1 MASPL
6 LSVKNLSWRIQTRS
20 ILDDISFDI
29 QPHQFV
35 GLLGP
40 NGAGKSSL
48 MRCLFGLYECDYSA
62 LLFENQSLSSL
73 SVKQRAQRMAVI
85 HQEHTPHMGMLVKQV
100 VALGLMPNKS
110 WLDWPSP
117 SDKRKVDNA
126 MEIMDVLPL
135 AKQEYVSLSGG
146 EKQRVMLA
154 QALVQDTPF
163 LILDEPT
170 NHLDVHYQIDLL
182 HRVKR
187 LNKTV
192 LASIHDLNL
201 AAAFCDELLLLDH
214 GQLVAKGTPK
224 EVLTEDRISQV
235 FQACAIV
242 DSYPLDEN
250 QIRITYAFHE
260 SPRNLKHHEIK
271 R

>member
-6 LSVKNLSWRIQTRS
+6 LSVKNLSWQIEQRS
-20 ILDDISFDI
+20 ILKNISFDI
-29 QPHQFV
+29 EPHQFV

-48 MRCLFGLYECDYSA
+48 MRCLFGMYECDYTA
-62 LLFENQSLSSL
+62 LTFENQALAAL

-85 HQEHTPHMGMLVKQV
+85 HQEHTPHMGMSVKQV
-100 VALGLMPNKS
+100 VALGLMPHKS
-110 WLDWPSP
+110 WLDWPTAN
-117 SDKRKVDNA
+117 DKRKVYNA
-126 MEIMDVLPL
+126 MDIMDVSPL
-135 AKQEYVSLSGG
+135 AQQEYASLSGG

-182 HRVKR
+182 HRVKS

-201 AAAFCDELLLLDH
+201 AAAFCDELLLLDQGH
-214 GQLVAKGTPK
+214 LIAKGKPRD
-224 EVLTEDRISQV
+224 VLTEDRISQV
-235 FQACAIV
+235 FHACAIV
-242 DSYPLDEN
+242 DSYPLDEQ
-250 QIRITYAFHE
+250 QIRITYAYHDPYMHSQYHGE
-260 SPRNLKHHEIK
+260 DK
-271 R
+271 

>member
-6 LSVKNLSWRIQTRS
+6 LSVENLSWQIQSRW
-20 ILDDISFDI
+20 ILENISFDI
-29 QPHQFV
+29 QSHQFV

-48 MRCLFGLYECDYSA
+48 MRCLFGLYECQYSTLKFA
-62 LLFENQSLSSL
+62 NEDLASL

-85 HQEHTPHMGMLVKQV
+85 HQEHTSHMGMSVQQV
-100 VALGLMPNKS
+100 VALGLMPHKS
-110 WLDWPSP
+110 WLDWPSRQ
-117 SDKRKVDNA
+117 DKRKVNEA

-135 AKQEYVSLSGG
+135 AQQEYVHLSGG

-201 AAAFCDELLLLDH
+201 AAAFCDELLLLDK
-214 GQLVAKGTPK
+214 GQLVAKGKPR
-224 EVLTEDRISQV
+224 EVLTEDRISEV
-235 FQACAIV
+235 FHACAIV
-242 DSYPLDEN
+242 DPYPLDEQ
-250 QIRITYAFHE
+250 QIRITYAYHDSSE
-260 SPRNLKHHEIK
+260 HLKHHGEY
-271 R
+271 